1 MADTLLRLT
10 LISAAIVDAHDVVMS
25 PQTSARQP
33 LLPVSALINI
43 TSFVCPKSDNL
54 KPTQI
59 SSAELIRVLHGTSA
73 SITQACGR
81 SATAAFTALAGHAVL
96 SRCAF
101 SFEALSIMVDVQA
114 FFAGDD
120 QALEVEL
127 WGLWQV
133 RACAFVFGACC
144 SCDSSLLF
152 SLTQPKQT
160 PSSRPQSAR

>member
-25 PQTSARQP
+25 PKTSARQQ

-43 TSFVCPKSDNL
+43 TSFVYL
-54 KPTQI
+54 TPTQI
-59 SSAELIRVLHGTSA
+59 SSAELIRVLHGASA

-144 SCDSSLLF
+144 SCDSPVIF
-152 SLTQPKQT
+152 SLTRPKQT